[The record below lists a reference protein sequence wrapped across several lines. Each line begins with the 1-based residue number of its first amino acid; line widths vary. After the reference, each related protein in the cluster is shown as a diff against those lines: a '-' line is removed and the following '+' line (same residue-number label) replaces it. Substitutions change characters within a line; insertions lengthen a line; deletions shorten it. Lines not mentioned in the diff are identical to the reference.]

1 MTDRKKTDVVGT
13 PVEEDPGQTRA
24 SRAAREQGTANDALR
39 PREDGVNE
47 ESGGVGY
54 TETGKDV
61 DRIERVEEH

>member
-1 MTDRKKTDVVGT
+1 MTDRKPNVVGV
-13 PVEEDPGQTRA
+13 PVEEDPEQTRA
-24 SRAAREQGTANDALR
+24 TRAGREQGAANDALQ

-54 TETGKDV
+54 TEEGKDV

>member
-1 MTDRKKTDVVGT
+1 MTDRKPNVVGV
-13 PVEEDPGQTRA
+13 PVEEDAEQTRA
-24 SRAAREQGTANDALR
+24 SRAAREQGAANETLR

-54 TETGKDV
+54 TEEGKDV

>member
-1 MTDRKKTDVVGT
+1 MDRRPNVNGE
-13 PVEEDPGQTRA
+13 PVPTEDPEQTRA
-24 SRAAREQGTANDALR
+24 SRAAREQGAAHEALK

-54 TETGKDV
+54 TEEGKDV